1 MKIASVSLFA
11 AGIASTG
18 VVAAPA
24 PMEMPSTSPN
34 LAKRGLW
41 FRDEWFPESGG
52 NTIGG
57 STLWMLRNTWNNRF
71 GGDFGGSLGV
81 YDYKGVCFWG
91 QCLFVSSE
99 GQGRRWSGDAWGNA
113 LSRLQGVVGDS
124 KQGLCGARINN
135 DAYLV
140 LIAVQHNAVSIRGQ
154 TISRMFR
161 DTCGGNPPW

>member
-1 MKIASVSLFA
+1 MKIATVSLFA

-18 VVAAPA
+18 VIAAPA
-24 PMEMPSTSPN
+24 PMEVPGTSPN

-41 FRDEWFPESGG
+41 LRDECFPESGG

-71 GGDFGGSLGV
+71 GGDFSGSLGV
-81 YDYKGVCFWG
+81 YQYKGVCCWG

-113 LSRLQGVVGDS
+113 LSRLQGVVGNS
-124 KQGLCGARINN
+124 KRGLCGARIDN

-140 LIAVQHNAVSIRGQ
+140 LMTVQHDAVTLGGPTVGQ
-154 TISRMFR
+154 VFG

>member
-81 YDYKGVCFWG
+81 RLPLYPWKVDLTRPVRYMITKACV
-91 QCLFVSSE
+91 
-99 GQGRRWSGDAWGNA
+99 SGDSVYSCRPRGKVEGGLAMRGATLCQGFRAWLETVNRV
-113 LSRLQGVVGDS
+113 SVGP
-124 KQGLCGARINN
+124 GLTMMPI
-135 DAYLV
+135 
-140 LIAVQHNAVSIRGQ
+140 
-154 TISRMFR
+154 
-161 DTCGGNPPW
+161 